1 MVLRLNPQLP
11 VVWRTPTS
19 MQFGVSTPPVVLND
33 LDLATEKLIAALSSG
48 ISRSGLGMIGRS
60 AGASDAQIDALL
72 DHLAPVLLQ
81 PPRVQHST
89 VVVTGVGRLA
99 DRTVAVLAAA
109 GTPVV
114 VARTPDEAERAS
126 CTLAIAIGHFV
137 LDPGYYGLWLRRDLP
152 HLPVVLGDSSVA
164 VGPFIE
170 PGSTACLYCLQRHAN
185 DADSAWPAIASQLW
199 GRRSALDTELVAS
212 EVAAIVA
219 RFALARLQG
228 DAASASDQLVIDGAT
243 GQQSRRDFA
252 VHPDCGCLELAAP
265 RGEAQ
270 R

>member
-99 DRTVAVLAAA
+99 DRTVAVLAAT